1 MSFKTSFLILQ
12 NKIMSSEL
20 INLAKVHYENFPVG
34 SFFLKKNI
42 KEPIQLIYTFA
53 RVADDF
59 ADEGDFTIEERI
71 LKLNNWEKEFTIALN
86 GISSIE
92 FMNQLSVCIEQF
104 KLTKQY
110 FYDLIEAFKMDAN
123 EIRFINYDELNYYCR
138 HSANPI
144 GRLLLEIN
152 ESNNEENNILSDK
165 ICTALQIINFIQ
177 DVKNDSRKNRC
188 YMPMDLMNRHKCNET
203 DLLEVKNESAKLVL
217 KELLT
222 DSNKLLKDG
231 SALLKKV
238 NKSFRLELKL
248 IFYSGNEIANKLE
261 KQLLNSNFNRPKIN
275 LIDKIKIGAKTVS
288 SYL

>member
-92 FMNQLSVCIEQF
+92 FMNQLSVCIKQF
-104 KLTKQY
+104 KLTTQY

-123 EIRFINYDELNYYCR
+123 GIRFKNYDELNNYCK

>member
-1 MSFKTSFLILQ
+1 
-12 NKIMSSEL
+12 MSSEL

-71 LKLNNWEKEFTIALN
+71 SKLNNWEKEFTIALN
-86 GISSIE
+86 GTSSIE
-92 FMNQLSVCIEQF
+92 IMNKLSVCIEQF

>member
-1 MSFKTSFLILQ
+1 M
-12 NKIMSSEL
+12 NK
-20 INLAKVHYENFPVG
+20 
-34 SFFLKKNI
+34 
-42 KEPIQLIYTFA
+42 
-53 RVADDF
+53 
-59 ADEGDFTIEERI
+59 
-71 LKLNNWEKEFTIALN
+71 
-86 GISSIE
+86 
-92 FMNQLSVCIEQF
+92 LSVCIEQF